1 MTRGPAMTICSD
13 NSLAQRLE
21 RTEARAN
28 AAFVETRARL
38 EPDSGACW
46 IDVGGTYAMFDGPE
60 SPITQ
65 TFGLGMFSE
74 TSDDD
79 LAELETF
86 FSERGAPTNHEV
98 SPFAGAELIAKLCD
112 AGYRP
117 IELTSVMFLELGTDR
132 PKRAL
137 EAIATRI
144 AEPSEADVWAAT
156 SAKGWS
162 TEAAELEEFMRGFGF
177 ISANCDGGF
186 PYLAEIDGVPAAA
199 GMLFLFDGVA
209 LLAGASTVSEY
220 RRRGVQSALLAD
232 RLDYAAERG
241 CRIAMM
247 CASPGSQSQRN
258 AEKNG
263 FRIAYTRTKWLKA

>member
-1 MTRGPAMTICSD
+1 MIYSD
-13 NSLAQRLE
+13 KKLAELLE

-38 EPDSGACW
+38 ETDSGACW

-74 TSDDD
+74 IGDDD
-79 LAELETF
+79 LTKLEAF
-86 FSERGAPTNHEV
+86 FSERGAPINHEV
-98 SPFAGAELIAKLCD
+98 SPFAGPELIAKLCD

-117 IELTSVMFLELGTDR
+117 IELTSVMFLELGNDR
-132 PKRAL
+132 PKRAT
-137 EAIATRI
+137 EAVTTRI
-144 AEPSEADVWAAT
+144 AEPSEAEVWAAT
-156 SAKGWS
+156 SAMGWS
-162 TEAAELEEFMRGFGF
+162 TEAEGLEEFMRGFGF

-199 GMLFLFDGVA
+199 GMLFLFGDIA
-209 LLAGASTVSEY
+209 MLAGASTVSEY

-241 CRIAMM
+241 CGIAMM
-247 CASPGSQSQRN
+247 CAAPGSQSQRN

-263 FRIAYTRTKWLKA
+263 FRIAYTRTKWFKS